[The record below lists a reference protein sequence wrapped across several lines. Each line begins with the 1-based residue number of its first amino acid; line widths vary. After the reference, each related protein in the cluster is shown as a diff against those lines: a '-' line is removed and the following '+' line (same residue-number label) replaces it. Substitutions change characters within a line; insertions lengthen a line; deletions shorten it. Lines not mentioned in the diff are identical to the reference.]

1 MEHNHYE
8 FKCSDIGMKC
18 DFHTKAHSEDELMMM
33 ISEHAA
39 SVHDMTEPDEAT
51 MKAIKGAIKMESY
64 EC

>member
-8 FKCSDIGMKC
+8 FKCSDIGMQC
-18 DFHTKAHSEDELMMM
+18 DFKAKAHSEDELMMK

-39 SVHDMTEPDEAT
+39 SVHDMSEPDAAT
-51 MKAIKGAIKMESY
+51 MKAIKGAIRMDSS